1 MMERPIQKG
10 GRRGRSSYEERGKVK
25 NGSKKKIRGRK
36 KGGGETHG
44 GQWSRKW
51 HGGYVNVCEGNE
63 TGVILRQ
70 AVTS

>member
-36 KGGGETHG
+36 KGGGHMEDSG
-44 GQWSRKW
+44 VANGIWWLRKR
-51 HGGYVNVCEGNE
+51 V
-63 TGVILRQ
+63 
-70 AVTS
+70 

>member
-36 KGGGETHG
+36 KGGGTHG
-44 GQWSRKW
+44 GQWSRKR
-51 HGGYVNVCEGNE
+51 HMV
-63 TGVILRQ
+63 
-70 AVTS
+70 VT

>member
-36 KGGGETHG
+36 KGGGDTWRTVESQTAY
-44 GQWSRKW
+44 
-51 HGGYVNVCEGNE
+51 GGYVNVCEGNE

>member
-36 KGGGETHG
+36 KGGGRHMED
-44 GQWSRKW
+44 S
-51 HGGYVNVCEGNE
+51 
-63 TGVILRQ
+63 GV
-70 AVTS
+70 ANGMVVT